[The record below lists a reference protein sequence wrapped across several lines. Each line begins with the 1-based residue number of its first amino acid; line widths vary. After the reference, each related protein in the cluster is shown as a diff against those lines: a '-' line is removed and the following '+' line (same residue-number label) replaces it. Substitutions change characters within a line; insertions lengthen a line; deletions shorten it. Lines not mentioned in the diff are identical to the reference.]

1 MPKSKIGSRQRHR
14 PCKPAANHFT
24 HSDHSCGHSQV
35 AILGS
40 PVHERAKSNAIV
52 TEEPFFVSTD
62 SYQPIERF
70 SERADLEVPEG

>member
-1 MPKSKIGSRQRHR
+1 MPRHNTGSRQRHR
-14 PCKPAANHFT
+14 PCSPAPSQSI

-40 PVHERAKSNAIV
+40 PVHERAFNNAIV

-62 SYQPIERF
+62 FFQPIERF
-70 SERADLEVPEG
+70 SESAALV